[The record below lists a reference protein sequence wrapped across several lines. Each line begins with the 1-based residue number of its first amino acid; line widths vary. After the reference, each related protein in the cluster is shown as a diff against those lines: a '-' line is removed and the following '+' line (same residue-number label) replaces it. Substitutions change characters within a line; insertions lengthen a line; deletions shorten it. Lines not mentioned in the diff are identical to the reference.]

1 MNELWFSREDCEK
14 GLHLEYI
21 KTLAEISSKLS
32 NGFLEILLTGDGE
45 STCVKYEKRYYCDKD
60 EGGRFEYID
69 RDNDEIVLKVITFPD
84 GHYDYFDKDVD
95 VREVLRDWENKEKT
109 R

>member
-21 KTLAEISSKLS
+21 KTLAEISSKLT
-32 NGFLEILLTGDGE
+32 NGYLEILLTGNGE
-45 STCVKYEKRYYCDKD
+45 STCVQYIKRYYADRGED
-60 EGGRFEYID
+60 GHFEYVDTD
-69 RDNDEIVLKVITFPD
+69 RDEVVLKKVTFPD

-95 VREVLRDWENKEKT
+95 VQKVIRDWEDDEET
-109 R
+109 